1 MYHKIAIGML
11 VGALLSLSST
21 LVMSQEKE
29 KEVVPEPKAKKVLVL
44 YTASQCGPVNEIANM
59 LTQKYGEIPFA
70 VGQGL
75 VTLAQNGQITP
86 TSLVLTVNPETKT
99 FTVNALM
106 PDMTTCLLMSG
117 KGFSP
122 AKTTA
127 IKKKTKIIF
136 SPQVATRY
144 NFPKLDVSN

>member
-99 FTVNALM
+99 FTVSAVL
-106 PDMTTCLLMSG
+106 PDMNTCLVISG
-117 KGFSP
+117 NSFAP
-122 AKTTA
+122 AML
-127 IKKKTKIIF
+127 KKKKKIQYIK
-136 SPQVATRY
+136 PGLQVVTPGGM
-144 NFPKLDVSN
+144 F

>member
-1 MYHKIAIGML
+1 MYHKIVIGMI

-29 KEVVPEPKAKKVLVL
+29 KEVVPGPKAKKVVVL
-44 YTASQCGPVNEIANM
+44 YVAAQCGPVNQIANM
-59 LTQKYGEIPFA
+59 LTQKYGEVPFA

-75 VTLAQNGQITP
+75 VTLAQSGQITP

-106 PDMTTCLLMSG
+106 PDLTTCLLMNG
-117 KGFSP
+117 QGFAP
-122 AKTTA
+122 AKTKN
-127 IKKKTKIIF
+127 IKKKTKILF